1 VIWTKVHQLAG
12 VAVPPCQLAEGCI
25 EICEGIFTINT
36 SKQHAQ
42 TDGLIL
48 LKDMTFMVS
57 QKSQAVQ
64 LMTPWN
70 ALWQAGIDTVSMKMY
85 YKSMSQKYPE

>member
-48 LKDMTFMVS
+48 LKDMTFM
-57 QKSQAVQ
+57 
-64 LMTPWN
+64 
-70 ALWQAGIDTVSMKMY
+70 DTVSMKMY